1 MLWLVI
7 AIVLGVVIGLIRRPS
22 SATLLWLDRSLVV
35 SLVVMLFGLG
45 LQVGGNPKLSQALD
59 KHVFS
64 VLTLVIAVG
73 LVSLAWG
80 WWLGKGGCKECPQ

>member
-7 AIVLGVVIGLIRRPS
+7 AIALGMVVGLICRPS
-22 SATLLWLDRSLVV
+22 STTLLWLDRSLVV

-45 LQVGGNPKLSQALD
+45 LQVGSNPKLSQALD

-64 VLTLVIAVG
+64 VLALVFAVG
-73 LVSLAWG
+73 FGSLAWG
-80 WWLGKGGCKECPQ
+80 WWLGKGERKACPQ